1 MVYPRH
7 GEDIIIC
14 PLKICLLVPKVGEV
28 EEGRKGNGDH
38 DHPGLDVD
46 VRCLLLRAVQ
56 VPVKSQA
63 KAYSPTNSVR
73 WVVLGIA
80 VVLVIYSNRYE
91 TPVRT
96 YHSFLCTMH
105 SL

>member
-1 MVYPRH
+1 MIYPRH

-56 VPVKSQA
+56 VPVQSQA
-63 KAYSPTNSVR
+63 KAHSPTNSVR
-73 WVVLGIA
+73 WVVLGIREVA
-80 VVLVIYSNRYE
+80 
-91 TPVRT
+91 
-96 YHSFLCTMH
+96 
-105 SL
+105 